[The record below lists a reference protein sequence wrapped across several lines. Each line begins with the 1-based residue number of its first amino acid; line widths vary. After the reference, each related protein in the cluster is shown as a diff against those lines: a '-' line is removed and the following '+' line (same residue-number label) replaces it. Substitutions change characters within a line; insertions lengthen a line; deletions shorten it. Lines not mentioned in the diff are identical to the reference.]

1 MQYGPIERVRF
12 GDLDVDDPFFDSLR
26 ADYAEFREW
35 FARKSGEEAWIVR
48 GEGGG
53 LCGFLY
59 LKLENDAL
67 ADIAPERPTAK
78 RLKAGTMK
86 VEAHGTRLGE
96 RFVRLILDQAL
107 AAEVEEVYVTVFPK
121 HQALIDL
128 LTRWGFKAVGKKTS
142 ANGTEEVLARSLTFG
157 GGNIHEEYPF
167 VNIHGRRACLLGIFP
182 EFHTRLFPDSKL
194 NTETDEVIQD
204 VSHTNSIFKIY
215 IAWSAAAAKLAPGDL
230 LVIYRTKDKNAKSAW
245 YSSVATSVCVIDKV
259 LDATGFAGEQDFV
272 DRCLSYSVFSEDE
285 LRKFWRQRRRDLVA
299 IRMVYNFALPKR
311 PTRKALIEVACLD
324 GDERWNVLFLTRDQ
338 LMHILRLGQADER
351 LVVDQA

>member
-35 FARKSGEEAWIVR
+35 FARKSDEEAWIVR
-48 GEGGG
+48 GESGG

-59 LKLENDAL
+59 LKLESEAL
-67 ADIAPERPTAK
+67 SDITPARPAAK
-78 RLKAGTMK
+78 RLKAGTLK

-107 AAEVEEVYVTVFPK
+107 AAEVEEVYVTVFSK
-121 HQALIDL
+121 HQGLIDL
-128 LTRWGFKAVGKKTS
+128 LSRWGFEAVGMKTS
-142 ANGTEEVLARSLTFG
+142 ANGTEEVLARSMEFRG
-157 GGNIHEEYPF
+157 RSIYEDYPF
-167 VNIHGRRACLLGIFP
+167 VNMDGRRACLLGIYP
-182 EFHTRLFPDSKL
+182 KFHTRLFPDSKL
-194 NTETDEVIQD
+194 NTETDEIIED

-215 IAWSAAAAKLAPGDL
+215 IAWSAAAARLAAGDL

-259 LDATGFAGEQDFV
+259 LDASGFKDEQDFV

-285 LRKFWRQRRRDLVA
+285 LRKFWRQRRRELVA

-311 PTRKALIEVACLD
+311 PTRKALIEKAGLD
-324 GDERWNVLFLTRDQ
+324 GDERWNVLFLTSDQ
-338 LMHILRLGQADER
+338 LVQILRLGRADER
-351 LVVDQA
+351 LVVNQA